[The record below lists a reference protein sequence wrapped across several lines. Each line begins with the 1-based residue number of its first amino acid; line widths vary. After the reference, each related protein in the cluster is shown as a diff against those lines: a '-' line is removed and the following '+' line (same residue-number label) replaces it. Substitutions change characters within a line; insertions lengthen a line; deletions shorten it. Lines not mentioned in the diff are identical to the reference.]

1 LSNKLSF
8 KGIVNLVFMSE
19 SSLREKLR
27 EIKDPE
33 IGLSIVDMG
42 LIYEIKIEA
51 KVAKIT
57 MTLTTPMCPM
67 GGLIMAQV
75 EEVVK
80 QAGFEPEVDLV
91 FDPPWT
97 PDKLTLDLK
106 KKLNF

>member
-1 LSNKLSF
+1 
-8 KGIVNLVFMSE
+8 
-19 SSLREKLR
+19 
-27 EIKDPE
+27 
-33 IGLSIVDMG
+33 
-42 LIYEIKIEA
+42 
-51 KVAKIT
+51 
-57 MTLTTPMCPM
+57 
-67 GGLIMAQV
+67 MAQV